1 MGSYLDWTEEERV
14 EFLLKELQGK
24 RRLLPPIEGAAF
36 SDEDYQQL
44 GPMFNDTVCDVL
56 ETFDMI
62 ARLPNGSLGAYV
74 ISMAQRPSDILA
86 VRLLQTEAGMVTPMR
101 VVPLFE
107 TLDDLNRAPAV
118 MRELWD
124 IPWYKNDIGGGEAK
138 QEVMLG
144 YSDSAKDA
152 GRLAAAWAQYTA
164 QERLVEAAAE
174 SGVDL
179 SLCHGKGGT
188 VSRGGDPSTFRAI
201 CAQPPGTVSGKFRIT
216 EQGEI
221 ITQNYAYR
229 KVAERHLNTYTA
241 ALLYEKFL
249 PHESR
254 RPAPEHRKLMDEMS
268 AVSVDAYRNVVRD
281 DPRFIPYF
289 RLATPEI
296 EIAALN
302 LGSRPAKRRADGGM
316 ETIRAVPWVFS
327 WSQTRLHLTAW
338 LGIGQ
343 ALELAKGEQEGTA
356 TLESMYK
363 NWPWFTALID
373 VVDMIMA
380 KSEAE
385 IAKNYDDQLVATL
398 KGEGGGG
405 EEEEEEEVESLMA
418 LGEELRGDLEATKQ
432 SLLSLRNYTR
442 PQQHNDILQRGL
454 AVRNPYVDPLN
465 ILQAEVLKRLRRSK
479 SAEEGS
485 PSKLTAEE
493 HALLADALAVTINGI
508 ANGQK
513 NTG

>member
-1 MGSYLDWTEEERV
+1 M

-36 SDEDYQQL
+36 SDEGYQQL

-188 VSRGGDPSTFRAI
+188 VSTGGDPSTFRAI
-201 CAQPPGTVSGKFRIT
+201 WPSPRDGLGQVSHHGAGRNHNPKLRVP
-216 EQGEI
+216 EGCRAPLEHLHGG
-221 ITQNYAYR
+221 APLR
-229 KVAERHLNTYTA
+229 EVPAARVAAARAGAPKTDGRNERRVGGRLSQCRA
-241 ALLYEKFL
+241 
-249 PHESR
+249 R
-254 RPAPEHRKLMDEMS
+254 RPEVHS
-268 AVSVDAYRNVVRD
+268 C
-281 DPRFIPYF
+281 F

-343 ALELAKGEQEGTA
+343 ALELAKGGQEGNS

-380 KSEAE
+380 KSETK

-398 KGEGGGG
+398 TGED
-405 EEEEEEEVESLMA
+405 VESLVA

-432 SLLSLRNYTR
+432 SLLSLRDYTR

-479 SAEEGS
+479 SARRMS
-485 PSKLTAEE
+485 SLTAESTPPPRPRCYRRRDRE
-493 HALLADALAVTINGI
+493 R
-508 ANGQK
+508 QK